1 MYLQEISFWSI
12 LYQEDI
18 RGYQS
23 EIKLWTGQFQSIQD
37 INKNQLDNAWK
48 AGKLKMTKK
57 QMTKF
62 KIHFEEAKRKKKN
75 ISRDNFFKMVLG
87 YLKPNSEYD
96 TLLVIK
102 RLQLFIHIE
111 IKSASNGIEVS
122 SEETAKY
129 VLTFSFSIAINVIS
143 NCSNLSAR
151 YESARDQLRRGER
164 MFVNVLKPLVGLTD
178 DWKYYGY
185 VAFPEIENRKMLN
198 QFLKLEDDYL
208 KVKYHIRYLATD
220 ELQSFILV
228 CSYKG

>member
-75 ISRDNFFKMVLG
+75 IS
-87 YLKPNSEYD
+87 
-96 TLLVIK
+96 
-102 RLQLFIHIE
+102 
-111 IKSASNGIEVS
+111 
-122 SEETAKY
+122 
-129 VLTFSFSIAINVIS
+129 
-143 NCSNLSAR
+143 
-151 YESARDQLRRGER
+151 
-164 MFVNVLKPLVGLTD
+164 VGH
-178 DWKYYGY
+178 K
-185 VAFPEIENRKMLN
+185 
-198 QFLKLEDDYL
+198 
-208 KVKYHIRYLATD
+208 
-220 ELQSFILV
+220 
-228 CSYKG
+228 